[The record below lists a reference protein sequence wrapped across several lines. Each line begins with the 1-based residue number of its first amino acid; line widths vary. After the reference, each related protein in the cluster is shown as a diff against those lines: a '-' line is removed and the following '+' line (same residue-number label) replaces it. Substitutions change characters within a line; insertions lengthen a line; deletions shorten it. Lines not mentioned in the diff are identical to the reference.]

1 MPPWR
6 IPHSHLD
13 VNEGCD
19 SFRDVTEWVT
29 SSRNESH
36 SSFTV
41 HDSLRRMWMRDV
53 IRDGMSHIHDGF
65 VTERAP
71 SLIHI
76 RRNDSFRRMW
86 MRDMTHS
93 GTDPSRMWLIHVR
106 DVAHLSLRHATHSFE
121 WHDSFIRV
129 LWLVHVRDGWERGA
143 VTRSHAWRMW
153 TGIYIC
159 IYIYIYIWLNHI
171 RDEAHSFFFLIVMT
185 WHILL
190 IHRYDMTYSYV
201 QRHSFICAVSLF
213 HMHDM
218 THSYV
223 WHDYNKR
230 IAITQCCWRE
240 QCVSQN
246 CRHDAF
252 MCVTSPIRIPVI
264 HCCWR
269 ERCVSQNCLFFVFDM
284 TYSHVWHHSYVS
296 LLHSAASESDVSL
309 AKLPFLGVWHGA
321 FICVTSLTRISI
333 THCCSESIE
342 SQIYFFFPLV
352 IWHIHLCGI
361 TYVRHP
367 SSVSLLYNAAGE
379 SDETRQTAIFF
390 FWHNV
395 FTCVT
400 SLIRIPIPQCCWRE
414 RCVSQNRRFGNN
426 IPLWRW
432 SICTHLCVCIY
443 ASLHIYVYKDICVRR
458 LISERYGFRKNRH
471 VSLSCTSRKVIYLR
485 ACLCIYRC
493 VIHICIHACACAEI
507 HMYI

>member
-36 SSFTV
+36 PSFTV

-309 AKLPFLGVWHGA
+309 AKLPFLGVWHDA
-321 FICVTSLTRISI
+321 FICVTSLIHISI
-333 THCCSESIE
+333 THCCSESNQSCKITL
-342 SQIYFFFPLV
+342 FFWWYDTFICVTSHMCDIAHVYPCYTVLLARAMSLAKLQFCFLDMTYSRV
-352 IWHIHLCGI
+352 WHHS
-361 TYVRHP
+361 Y
-367 SSVSLLYNAAGE
+367 VSLFHSAAGE
-379 SDETRQTAIFF
+379 SDVSRKTAVLAITYLSEGDLSA
-390 FWHNV
+390 H
-395 FTCVT
+395 TCV
-400 SLIRIPIPQCCWRE
+400 
-414 RCVSQNRRFGNN
+414 
-426 IPLWRW
+426 
-432 SICTHLCVCIY
+432 
-443 ASLHIYVYKDICVRR
+443 YVYTHPC
-458 LISERYGFRKNRH
+458 ISM
-471 VSLSCTSRKVIYLR
+471 CTKTYVY
-485 ACLCIYRC
+485 
-493 VIHICIHACACAEI
+493 VG
-507 HMYI
+507 